1 MNPTDR
7 PRHAAERTRRATPAL
22 FAEITAGRTGRVRS
36 GPGLRVLESLHPART
51 ALSEHSHDDV
61 SIDVVV
67 VGGLWE
73 RIGRRRLDRGP
84 GSLLLKPAGLG
95 HANEYGRTGARS
107 LVLQCSV
114 TSPLLGG
121 WPGPSFGGPLLIDGA
136 KATAFAHRL
145 AALLRDAASGDP
157 LALEESVVAGLEDL
171 VEHRGSRR
179 WRSSARRLARIR
191 ERLLDNLGRVPLGT
205 LARDAGFTPSAL
217 THAFRH
223 RYGCTPSAMLRRYRL
238 DRAID
243 LLERRDLRL
252 SDIAVRCGFADQAHF
267 TRDFRR
273 LSGRSP
279 GAYRCERLAGGRDP
293 ELNSVQDPGGAPA

>member
-1 MNPTDR
+1 MSF
-7 PRHAAERTRRATPAL
+7 ERTRKTIPAP

-36 GPGLRVLESLHPART
+36 GAGLRVLESLHSART
-51 ALSEHSHDDV
+51 ALPEHSHDDV

-67 VGGLWE
+67 VGSLWE

-84 GSLLLKPAGLG
+84 GSLLLKPADLG
-95 HANEYGRTGARS
+95 HANGYGLAGVRS

-114 TSPLLGG
+114 TSPLLGA
-121 WPGPSFGGPLLIDGA
+121 WPGPSFAGPLLIEGA
-136 KATAFAHRL
+136 RATAFAHRL
-145 AALLRDAASGDP
+145 AALLRDAVFGDP
-157 LALEESVVAGLEDL
+157 LALEESVAAGLDDL
-171 VEHRGSRR
+171 AEHRGSHQ
-179 WRSSARRLARIR
+179 WRSPEHRLAKIR
-191 ERLLDNLGRVPLGT
+191 ERLLENLGRVPLAT
-205 LARDAGFTPSAL
+205 LARDAGLTPSAL